1 MFQSNLNIAEN
12 SKVKSIL
19 KKRKNKIDHLLGD
32 NVRDYFKNTTI
43 HGLKY
48 VGDTSLSIIERFY
61 WIFLGLAKNNHRS
74 FSDYFSLQCLLL
86 LLR

>member
-1 MFQSNLNIAEN
+1 MFQTNLNIEEHSN
-12 SKVKSIL
+12 VKSIL
-19 KKRKNKIDHLLGD
+19 KKRKAKIDYLLGD

-61 WIFLGLAKNNHRS
+61 WIFFFALAKNNHRL
-74 FSDYFSLQCLLL
+74 FSDYFSLQCSLL
-86 LLR
+86 